1 MHDESLTPAPLKGA
15 AYIREFA
22 SRLSASP
29 GVYRM
34 IGEAGQML
42 YVGKAKNLKKR
53 VTTYGT
59 KGALPTRILRM
70 IAQTVQMEVIATRS
84 EAEALL
90 LEASLIKQLT
100 PIYNVLL
107 KDDKSYPY
115 IVMTGDTDFPQIAKH
130 RGAQKRQDR
139 YYGPFASVGAV
150 NETLAILQRAFLLRP
165 CPDTVFAH
173 RSRPCL
179 QYQIKRCSAPCVG
192 RITKEDYAVLTCQ
205 AELFLRGKSRE
216 VQDEMTRQMLAH
228 SERHEYEQAAQC
240 RDRIRA
246 LTQVQQEQ
254 ALATQ
259 GLADVDVVALHR
271 EGGACCIQIFFFRG
285 GQNFGNRAFY
295 PQAHAEQENAEI
307 LESFLGQFYQA
318 HPAPP
323 DILLSE
329 TPENLGVL
337 SEALSLK
344 EGRKVQVSIPQRGGR
359 KQAVEQALVNARH
372 ALGMYL
378 AERRSEEK
386 HLAELAALC
395 DLPESPKR
403 IEVYDNSHIM
413 GTHAIGAMV
422 VATAEGFDKKS
433 YRRFSIRREELPLTE
448 AVVQLREQ
456 LLPEQSDRKQ
466 SAERPEINP
475 LTGVVVRSAE
485 RPDINADDYAM
496 LREVLTR
503 RLSRLQKDDP
513 ARSSADWPEL
523 LLIDGGKGHLSA
535 TLQVLEELGVND
547 IPVLCI
553 AKGVDRNAG
562 RETFFM
568 QGKEPFQLP
577 PHTPLLHYLQRL
589 RDEAHRFAI
598 TSHRI
603 KRANALRASELDAI
617 SGIGGARKKALLHH
631 FGSAKAV
638 EAATLEELL
647 KIPGINKK
655 VAQTIYDHFHGA

>member
-1 MHDESLTPAPLKGA
+1 MHDQSQPSPPLKGA

-22 SRLSASP
+22 SRLSACP

-34 IGEAGQML
+34 IGEAGQVL

-53 VTTYGT
+53 VTTYGA

-100 PIYNVLL
+100 PIYNILL
-107 KDDKSYPY
+107 RDDKSYPY
-115 IVMTGDTDFPQIAKH
+115 IVMTGNTDFPQIAKH
-130 RGAQKRQDR
+130 RGVQKRQDR

-179 QYQIKRCSAPCVG
+179 QYQIKRCSAPCVD
-192 RITKEDYAVLTCQ
+192 RITKEDYAAFTRQ
-205 AELFLRGKSRE
+205 AELFLSGKSRE
-216 VQDEMTRQMLAH
+216 VQEELTRQMLAH
-228 SERHEYEQAAQC
+228 SEKHEYEQAAQC

-259 GLADVDVVALHR
+259 GLADADVVAIHR
-271 EGGACCIQIFFFRG
+271 DGGACCIQIFFFRG

-295 PQAHAEQENAEI
+295 PQVDVQQENAEV
-307 LESFLGQFYQA
+307 LETFLGQFYQG

-323 DILLSE
+323 EILLSE
-329 TPENLGVL
+329 QPENTEVL
-337 SEALSLK
+337 AEALSLK
-344 EGRKVQVSIPQRGGR
+344 EGRKVQVVTPQRGGR
-359 KQAVEQALVNARH
+359 RRAVEQALANARH

-378 AERRSEEK
+378 AVRRSEEK
-386 HLAELAALC
+386 HLAELAVLF

-413 GTHAIGAMV
+413 GSHAIGAMV
-422 VATAEGFDKKS
+422 VATPEGFDKKS
-433 YRRFSIRREELPLTE
+433 YRRFSIRREDF
-448 AVVQLREQ
+448 
-456 LLPEQSDRKQ
+456 S
-466 SAERPEINP
+466 ERPP
-475 LTGVVVRSAE
+475 TGVVVRSAE
-485 RPDINADDYAM
+485 RPETNPDDYAM
-496 LREVLTR
+496 LREVLMR
-503 RLSRLQKDDP
+503 RLSRLQKEDP
-513 ARSSADWPEL
+513 ARSGVEWPEL
-523 LLIDGGKGHLSA
+523 VLIDGGKGHLSA
-535 TLQVLEELGVND
+535 ARLVLEELGLSDV
-547 IPVLCI
+547 PVVCI
-553 AKGVDRNAG
+553 AKGADRNAG

-568 QGKEPFQLP
+568 PDKEPFQLP

-617 SGIGGARKKALLHH
+617 SGIGGVRKKALLHY

-647 KIPGINKK
+647 KIPGISKK
-655 VAQTIYDHFHGA
+655 VAQTIHDHFHGA